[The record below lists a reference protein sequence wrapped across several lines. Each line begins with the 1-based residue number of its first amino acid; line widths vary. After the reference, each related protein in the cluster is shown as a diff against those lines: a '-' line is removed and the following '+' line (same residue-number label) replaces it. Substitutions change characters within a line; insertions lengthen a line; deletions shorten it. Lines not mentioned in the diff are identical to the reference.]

1 MTNFFE
7 NENGSVEQNAK
18 IVILGFLISFVFI
31 VYVFKLFSLQVIEGV
46 QYRKQSQ
53 TISSQVKTI
62 DAQRGEIFDR
72 NASMPMVINTDSFAI
87 DLTPAEIP
95 AGYYDSVAS
104 RLASYLGIS
113 KTDID
118 KKIIAK
124 DKNGKITMDLRK
136 SYIAEEVR
144 SNVPFSVISNIAEN
158 VTDLP
163 GVSWRSKPVR
173 NYVETGSISH
183 VVGYV
188 GDITKEEV
196 KVMYNIT
203 DSDGRKVYSNKSIV
217 GKTGIEKQYDLRL
230 QGIQGRESRTV
241 DVRGYVISD
250 APIIE
255 PPQTGK
261 NLILTV
267 DMRIQELAE
276 KALGERVGAA
286 VVLRPSD
293 GEVLAMVSY
302 PFYDQN
308 LFNDDNAAAQYNRL
322 AEDSNRPLLNRVV
335 NAAYPP
341 ASTFKIVMSTAMLAE
356 KAFPSSRDILCTGR
370 VDYGN
375 RIFHCHQKWGHGRLD
390 MKEALAQSCDVY
402 YWEVGRDYLGV
413 DKISSYAKEFG
424 FGESLDIDLPAQQS
438 GFVPTAPWKERRYHQ
453 KWLGGDTMNMSIG
466 QGYTL
471 VTPLHI
477 ANMVAM
483 VANEGKIYR
492 PHLLKE
498 IRDPATNEVIEE
510 VKPQILHESSIDSS
524 VWREVQ
530 NAMRYTITD
539 GTPAFP
545 LNNKV
550 VQIAGKTGTAEVG
563 SLDHWHSWM
572 ACYAPFNAPVEE
584 QVVVVV
590 LVEAVNEWE
599 WWAPYATN
607 IIFQGIFANQNYDEA
622 VAALPANVREV
633 IRSRKHARGRAE

>member
-1 MTNFFE
+1 MARFFE
-7 NENGSVEQNAK
+7 SENGSVEQNAK
-18 IVILGFLISFVFI
+18 VVILGLLICLVFA
-31 VYVFKLFSLQVIEGV
+31 VYILKLFSLQVIEGA

-72 NASMPMVINTDSFAI
+72 NAVMPMVINTDSFAVDVI
-87 DLTPAEIP
+87 PAEIP
-95 AGYYDSVAS
+95 AGHYDSVAS

-113 KTDID
+113 KKEID
-118 KKIIAK
+118 RKIPK
-124 DKNGKITMDLRK
+124 SLRR
-136 SYIAEEVR
+136 SYTAVEVR
-144 SNVPFSVISNIAEN
+144 SNVPFAIISNIAEN

-188 GDITKEEV
+188 GDITNEEI

-203 DSDGRKVYSNKSIV
+203 DENGRRVYTNKSVV

-230 QGIQGRESRTV
+230 QGVQGRESRTV
-241 DVRGYVISD
+241 DVRGHVLSD
-250 APIIE
+250 TPIIE
-255 PPQTGK
+255 PPQMGK
-261 NLILTV
+261 NLVLTI
-267 DMRIQELAE
+267 DMRIQELVE

-286 VVLRPSD
+286 LVLRPSN

-322 AEDSNRPLLNRVV
+322 AQDSNRPLLNRVV

-341 ASTFKIVMSTAMLAE
+341 ASTFKIIMSTAMLAE
-356 KAFPSSRDILCTGR
+356 KAFPSSKDIECTGR

-375 RIFHCHQKWGHGRLD
+375 RIFHCHQKWGHGYLN

-402 YWEVGRDYLGV
+402 YWIVGRDYLGV

-424 FGESLDIDLPAQQS
+424 FGENLNIDLPAQQS
-438 GFVPTAPWKERRYHQ
+438 GFVPTAPWKERRFHQ

-483 VANEGKIYR
+483 VANKGKIYR

-498 IRDPATNEVIEE
+498 VRDPATNEVIEE
-510 VKPQILHESSIDSS
+510 IKPEILHESNIDESI
-524 VWREVQ
+524 WREVQ

-607 IIFQGIFANQNYDEA
+607 IIFQGIFANQNYEESINS
-622 VAALPANVREV
+622 LPANVREV
-633 IRSRKHARGRAE
+633 IRSRKHTNGRQE

>member
-1 MTNFFE
+1 MQDYFNT
-7 NENGSVEQNAK
+7 ENGSVEQNAK
-18 IVILGFLISFVFI
+18 VVIFAFI
-31 VYVFKLFSLQVIEGV
+31 IMAIFAVYVLRLFSLQVIEGA

-72 NASMPMVINTDSFAI
+72 NASMPMVINTDSFAV
-87 DLTPAEIP
+87 DLIPAEIP
-95 AGYYDSVAS
+95 AGHYDSVTS
-104 RLASYLGIS
+104 RLAVFLGIS
-113 KTDID
+113 KNEID
-118 KKIIAK
+118 RKIEPS
-124 DKNGKITMDLRK
+124 LRR
-136 SYIAEEVR
+136 SYTAVEVR
-144 SNVPFSVISNIAEN
+144 SNVTFNTISNIAEN
-158 VTDLP
+158 ITDLP

-203 DSDGRKVYSNKSIV
+203 DKDKRRVYTNKSII
-217 GKTGIEKQYDLRL
+217 GKTGVEKQYDLLL
-230 QGIQGRESRTV
+230 QGRQGRESRTV
-241 DVRGYVISD
+241 DVRGHILSD
-250 APIIE
+250 TPIVE
-255 PPQTGK
+255 PPQMGK
-261 NLILTV
+261 NLVLTI

-286 VVLRPSD
+286 VVLRPSN

-308 LFNDDNAAAQYNRL
+308 LFNDDNASPQYNKL
-322 AEDSNRPLLNRVV
+322 ATSPNKPLLNRAV

-341 ASTFKIVMSTAMLAE
+341 ASTFKIIMSTAMLAE
-356 KAFPSSRDILCTGR
+356 KAFSSAKDIDCSGR

-375 RIFHCHQKWGHGRLD
+375 RIFHCHQKWGHGKLN

-402 YWEVGRDYLGV
+402 YWIVGRDFLGV

-438 GFVPTAPWKERRYHQ
+438 GFVPTAPWKERRFHQ

-498 IRDPATNEVIEE
+498 VRDPATNDVIEE
-510 VKPQILHESSIDSS
+510 VKPQILHESNIDES

-590 LVEAVNEWE
+590 LVEAANEWE

-607 IIFQGIFANQNYDEA
+607 IIFQGIFANQSYEEA
-622 VAALPANVREV
+622 VQALPANVRDV
-633 IRSRKHARGRAE
+633 IRSRKHTGVRQE

>member
-1 MTNFFE
+1 MAKFFE
-7 NENGSVEQNAK
+7 SENGSVEQSAK
-18 IVILGFLISFVFI
+18 VLIFGFIICVIFA
-31 VYVFKLFSLQVIEGV
+31 VYILRLFSLQVIEGAV
-46 QYRKQSQ
+46 YRKQSQ

-72 NASMPMVINTDSFAI
+72 NASMPMVINTDSFAV
-87 DLTPAEIP
+87 DLIPAEIP
-95 AGYYDSVAS
+95 NGHYDSVTS

-113 KTDID
+113 KNEID
-118 KKIIAK
+118 RKIPQY
-124 DKNGKITMDLRK
+124 LRR
-136 SYIAEEVR
+136 SYTAVEVR
-144 SNVPFSVISNIAEN
+144 SNIPFSVISNIAEN
-158 VTDLP
+158 ITDLP

-188 GDITKEEV
+188 GDITKEEI
-196 KVMYNIT
+196 KVMYNKGYKANAI
-203 DSDGRKVYSNKSIV
+203 I
-217 GKTGIEKQYDLRL
+217 GKTGIEKQYDSLL
-230 QGIQGRESRTV
+230 QGVQGRESRTV
-241 DVRGYVISD
+241 DVRGHVLSD
-250 APIIE
+250 APIVE
-255 PPQTGK
+255 PPQMGK
-261 NLILTV
+261 NLVLTI
-267 DMRIQELAE
+267 DMRIQELVE

-286 VVLRPSD
+286 VVLRPSN

-308 LFNDDNAAAQYNRL
+308 LFNDDNASAQYNKL
-322 AEDSNRPLLNRVV
+322 ATSPNNPLLNRVV

-341 ASTFKIVMSTAMLAE
+341 ASTFKIIMSTAMLAE
-356 KAFPSSRDILCTGR
+356 KAFSSSKDIECSGR

-375 RIFHCHQKWGHGRLD
+375 RLFHCHQKWGHGKLD
-390 MKEALAQSCDVY
+390 MKDALAQSCDVY
-402 YWEVGRDYLGV
+402 YWIVGRDYLGV
-413 DKISSYAKEFG
+413 DKISSYAREFG

-438 GFVPTAPWKERRYHQ
+438 GFVPTAPWKERRFHQ

-498 IRDPATNEVIEE
+498 VCDPATNEVIESI
-510 VKPQILHESSIDSS
+510 KPQVLHESNIDES
-524 VWREVQ
+524 VWKEVQ
-530 NAMRYTITD
+530 YAMRYTITD

-607 IIFQGIFANQNYDEA
+607 IIFQGIFANQTYDEA
-622 VAALPANVREV
+622 VNALPANVRDV
-633 IRSRKHARGRAE
+633 IRSRKHTRGRAE

>member
-1 MTNFFE
+1 MAKFFE
-7 NENGSVEQNAK
+7 SENGSVEQSAK
-18 IVILGFLISFVFI
+18 VLIFGFIICLIFA
-31 VYVFKLFSLQVIEGV
+31 VYVLRLFSLQVIEGAV
-46 QYRKQSQ
+46 YRKQSQ

-72 NASMPMVINTDSFAI
+72 NATMPMVINTDSFAV
-87 DLTPAEIP
+87 DLIPAEIP
-95 AGYYDSVAS
+95 SGHYDSVTS
-104 RLASYLGIS
+104 RLASFLGIS
-113 KTDID
+113 KNEID
-118 KKIIAK
+118 RKVPAY
-124 DKNGKITMDLRK
+124 LRR
-136 SYIAEEVR
+136 SYTAVEVR
-144 SNVPFSVISNIAEN
+144 SNIPFSVISNIAEN
-158 VTDLP
+158 ITDLP

-188 GDITKEEV
+188 GDITKEEI
-196 KVMYNIT
+196 KVMYNKGYKANAI
-203 DSDGRKVYSNKSIV
+203 I
-217 GKTGIEKQYDLRL
+217 GKTGIEKQYDSLL
-230 QGIQGRESRTV
+230 QGVQGRESRTV
-241 DVRGYVISD
+241 DVRGHVLSD
-250 APIIE
+250 APIVE
-255 PPQTGK
+255 PPQMGK
-261 NLILTV
+261 NLVLTI
-267 DMRIQELAE
+267 DMRIQELVE

-308 LFNDDNAAAQYNRL
+308 LFNDDNAAAQYNKL
-322 AEDSNRPLLNRVV
+322 ATSPNNPLLNRVV

-341 ASTFKIVMSTAMLAE
+341 ASTFKIIMSTAMLAE
-356 KAFPSSRDILCTGR
+356 KAFSSAKDIECSGR

-375 RIFHCHQKWGHGRLD
+375 RIFHCHQKWGHGKLD

-402 YWEVGRDYLGV
+402 YWIVGRDYLGV
-413 DKISSYAKEFG
+413 DKISSYAREFG

-438 GFVPTAPWKERRYHQ
+438 GFVPTAPWKERRFHQ

-483 VANEGKIYR
+483 VANQGKIYR

-498 IRDPATNEVIEE
+498 VRDPATNEVIES
-510 VKPQILHESSIDSS
+510 VKPQILHESNIDES

-607 IIFQGIFANQNYDEA
+607 IIFQGIFANQTYDEA
-622 VAALPANVREV
+622 VNSLPANVRDV
-633 IRSRKHARGRAE
+633 IRSRKHTRGRAE